1 MHRLVAVAAAVCAVL
16 LVSTVHAQATGWVLG
31 APGEISC
38 ARVCRNTGLASMQF
52 INTPERFVY
61 LNAHFRTPNCTS
73 FYNCT
78 CDFAPAIHPPTGT
91 CYFNYCGT
99 SKVEANPATITGN
112 YSRLQRY
119 CCCNPRG
126 CISQPSYPPPLSKW
140 NFSFRNYVFGA
151 NNNAITSA
159 VGRSYGDA
167 SSHRIRSDF
176 ITANGSISTTYVH
189 DSGLPSQTAFEV
201 RVNSLTDFVQQCQAL
216 PTTTACQGCFPIF
229 DHLPFSDCL
238 CDHHAALDQ
247 QHPWLPLTSPVTAAG
262 PVFIGRST
270 FQNAAANVWS
280 YGTIA
285 NITYNATL
293 FVSTNNVPL
302 FLTRNFN
309 GTKTDTFIHDFV
321 NTTTLS
327 VADLTAPAVCTGP

>member
-126 CISQPSYPPPLSKW
+126 CISQPSFPPPLSKW
-140 NFSFRNYVFGA
+140 NFSEFRISRLLGSSLIS
-151 NNNAITSA
+151 NARHPRKDLRRSSAPYFAPPAPVLCQAFATTCLAPTIPPSRVLWVARTVMRPATAFARTSSLPTDQSP
-159 VGRSYGDA
+159 RPM
-167 SSHRIRSDF
+167 
-176 ITANGSISTTYVH
+176 STTAGWYH
-189 DSGLPSQTAFEV
+189 LLPS
-201 RVNSLTDFVQQCQAL
+201 RSLSHTHLAL
-216 PTTTACQGCFPIF
+216 
-229 DHLPFSDCL
+229 LSL
-238 CDHHAALDQ
+238 VALSS
-247 QHPWLPLTSPVTAAG
+247 PLRQPSKSG
-262 PVFIGRST
+262 
-270 FQNAAANVWS
+270 
-280 YGTIA
+280 
-285 NITYNATL
+285 
-293 FVSTNNVPL
+293 
-302 FLTRNFN
+302 
-309 GTKTDTFIHDFV
+309 
-321 NTTTLS
+321 
-327 VADLTAPAVCTGP
+327 